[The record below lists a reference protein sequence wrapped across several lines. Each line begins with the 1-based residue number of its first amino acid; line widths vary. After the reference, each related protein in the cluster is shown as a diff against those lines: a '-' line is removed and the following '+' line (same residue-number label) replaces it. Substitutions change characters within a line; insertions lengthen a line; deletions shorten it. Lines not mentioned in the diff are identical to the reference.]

1 MADLQTRL
9 AALITAVGTDI
20 KNMYQMTTTA
30 SIASSVPAPTGFGK
44 RNVFTVTALSAAALM
59 AAPSGSPADGNSL
72 TIRIKDNGT
81 ARALTWNAIY
91 RSLDTTNVALPTT
104 TVISKTMYLGFVYN
118 AADSKWDLVSVLNQ
132 T

>member
-9 AALITAVGTDI
+9 AALISAIGTDV
-20 KNMYQMTTTA
+20 KNRFQKSSTA
-30 SIASSVPAPTGFGK
+30 SSGTPAPIGFAE
-44 RNVFTVTALSAAALM
+44 RNVYTLTALAAA
-59 AAPSGSPADGNSL
+59 ASFSAPSGTPVDGNTL

-91 RSLDTTNVALPTT
+91 RSLDTTNAALPST
-104 TVISKTMYLGFVYN
+104 TVISKWMMLGFIYN
-118 AADSKWDLVSVLNQ
+118 ATDAKWDLVSVLNQ